1 MRCSLIRHSGR
12 RGFSLSFSAY
22 RHILCQLQ
30 NKLPV
35 LFSLNHEGFLGC
47 RFEFHVPS
55 GCTPPYL

>member
-1 MRCSLIRHSGR
+1 MSSG
-12 RGFSLSFSAY
+12 GGVSANG
-22 RHILCQLQ
+22 HLLNHKQ
-30 NKLPV
+30 NQLPV